1 MKKAVPIFLTLASLF
16 CLSMFYRSSNAVIAL
31 ELIRDLHLNAETI
44 GFLGGAFFYSFSL
57 LQIPMGLLL
66 DRIGPKIIM
75 SSFALIGALGSF
87 LFAFSNSFYAA
98 LVGRVFIGIGMA
110 TMLMGSLKVLT
121 LRFPPER
128 FATLAGLMIT
138 AGAIGSLLSASPLAF
153 FSSLLGW
160 RATFIVTGVITVFLG
175 ITLFFLL
182 GGRRKE
188 VESLEQG
195 NVSKEHQKAKNYI
208 KVILSSHAFW
218 QICVMA
224 FFRYGTFIS
233 LQGLWL
239 GVYLMTIQGYSSIQ
253 AGNMLIIMA
262 IGNALGA
269 PISGRISDK
278 LIPSRKKMVLFG
290 LGVYTLLLLIL
301 TLTPHFRH
309 PLWYGTIYFFIGFFN
324 GFGTLLYSHV
334 KELFPLSMS
343 ATTMAWVN
351 FFTMSG
357 GAIIMSLMGK
367 IIESLSRAGVAPVVG
382 YRITFLI
389 CFLSMVAS
397 LIYYAFSKTG
407 DKYHK

>member
-31 ELIRDLHLNAETI
+31 ELIRDLSLNAETI

-57 LQIPMGLLL
+57 LQIPMGVLL

-75 SSFALIGALGSF
+75 PSFALIGALGSF
-87 LFAFSNSFYAA
+87 LFASSNSFYGA

-110 TMLMGSLKVLT
+110 AMLMGSLKVLT
-121 LRFPPER
+121 LRFVPER

-138 AGAIGSLLSASPLAF
+138 AGAIGNLLSASPLAY

-160 RATFIVTGVITVFLG
+160 RTTFIITGVITVFLG
-175 ITLFFLL
+175 MVLFFLL
-182 GGRRKE
+182 GDKGNG
-188 VESLEQG
+188 VEGSGQRTIDNEQP
-195 NVSKEHQKAKNYI
+195 KTKDYI
-208 KVILSSHAFW
+208 KVILTNHSFW
-218 QICVMA
+218 QICTMA

-239 GVYLMTIQGYSSIQ
+239 GVYLMTTQGYTSLQ
-253 AGNMLIIMA
+253 AGNMLILLA

-269 PISGRISDK
+269 PVSGRISDK
-278 LIPSRKKMVLFG
+278 FIPSRKTMVLIG
-290 LGVYTLLLLIL
+290 LGTYTLLLLVL
-301 TLTPHFRH
+301 TMTPYYRH
-309 PLWYGTIYFFIGFFN
+309 PLWYGTIYFLIGFFN

-351 FFTMSG
+351 FFTMAG
-357 GAIIMSLMGK
+357 GAIIMPLMGK
-367 IIESLSRAGVAPVVG
+367 IIESLSVAGLDPILV

-389 CFLSMVAS
+389 CFFSMAVGI
-397 LIYYAFSKTG
+397 IYYAFSKTG
-407 DKYHK
+407 SKK

>member
-1 MKKAVPIFLTLASLF
+1 MKKTVPIFLTLASLF

-31 ELIRDLHLNAETI
+31 DLIRDLHLNAETI

-75 SSFALIGALGSF
+75 SCFALIGALGSF
-87 LFAFSNSFYAA
+87 LFAFSNSFYGA

-110 TMLMGSLKVLT
+110 AMLMGSLKVLT
-121 LRFPPER
+121 LRFKPER

-153 FSSLLGW
+153 FSSFLGW
-160 RATFIVTGVITVFLG
+160 RVTFIITGVITVFLG
-175 ITLFFLL
+175 IILFFLL
-182 GGRRKE
+182 GGRRDE
-188 VESLEQG
+188 VERQTED
-195 NVSKEHQKAKNYI
+195 NIKNGQFKTKDYI
-208 KVILSSHAFW
+208 RAILTSHAFW
-218 QICVMA
+218 QICTMA

-239 GVYLMTIQGYSSIQ
+239 GVYLMTTQGYTSLQ
-253 AGNMLIIMA
+253 AGNLLILLA

-269 PISGRISDK
+269 PVSGRISDK
-278 LIPSRKKMVLFG
+278 LIPSRKKMVLIG
-290 LGVYTLLLLIL
+290 LGTYTLLLLVL
-301 TLTPHFRH
+301 TLTPDLRH
-309 PLWYGTIYFFIGFFN
+309 PLWYGTLYFFIGFFN

-334 KELFPLSMS
+334 KELFPTSVS

-351 FFTMSG
+351 FFTMAG
-357 GAIIMSLMGK
+357 GATIMPLMGK
-367 IIESLSRAGVAPVVG
+367 IIESLSEAGVKPVLG
-382 YRITFLI
+382 YQITFLI
-389 CFLSMVAS
+389 CFLSMTAS

-407 DKYHK
+407 NKNNY